1 MFSRIYRAA
10 STGTLLVLLLL
21 GSALSPRA
29 TAHETEWP
37 GQKLASIFPK
47 AKKFVQRSAVLTPA
61 KSAAVEKELGTKLRA
76 EDQKPIFYIPMNE
89 KKKPMGLVLFVDVQG
104 PRGVIDGAVGLD
116 MKGKVVKVKVY
127 NHNESDAITAD
138 KFLEQFIGMDI
149 DSTFNIGEDVTA
161 LEGHEAASEAVALL
175 PKKTLAMSYAL
186 FLKRKPKPVKESSG
200 PDAVGKPPAPDAAPP
215 EIEDLGELMMLMLDA
230 YLEIADY
237 FDTGKDKA
245 KAVTAAEQLVTYAKR
260 IADFEPPA
268 NTEQTTEQT
277 GAYAALQGEFV
288 EALTQFADAL
298 EKEGIS
304 DETRAQWETIEE
316 LVNQAHH
323 RFSGKEIDL
332 EAY

>member
-21 GSALSPRA
+21 GSVLSPRA

-61 KSAAVEKELGTKLRA
+61 KSAAIEKELGTKLRA

-149 DSTFNIGEDVTA
+149 DNTFNIGEDVTA
-161 LEGHEAASEAVALL
+161 VKGHEAASEAIALL

-186 FLKRKPKPVKESSG
+186 FLKRKPKPVGDASG
-200 PDAVGKPPAPDAAPP
+200 KTPAPDAAPP

-230 YLEIADY
+230 YLEIAAY
-237 FDTGKDKA
+237 FDTGKDKT
-245 KAVTAAEQLVTYAKR
+245 KAVAAAEQLVTYAKR
-260 IADFEPPA
+260 IADFEPPE
-268 NTEQTTEQT
+268 NTEQTE
-277 GAYAALQGEFV
+277 AYAALHGEFV

-304 DETRAQWETIEE
+304 EETRAQWETIEE

>member
-10 STGTLLVLLLL
+10 GTGTLLVLLLL
-21 GSALSPRA
+21 GSVLSPRA

-61 KSAAVEKELGTKLRA
+61 KSAAIEKELGTKLRA

-149 DSTFNIGEDVTA
+149 DSPFKIGEDVTA
-161 LEGHEAASEAVALL
+161 VEGHEAASAAVALL

-200 PDAVGKPPAPDAAPP
+200 PDASGKTPAPDAAPP

-230 YLEIADY
+230 YLEIAAY
-237 FDTGKDKA
+237 FDTGEDKA
-245 KAVTAAEQLVTYAKR
+245 KAVAATEQLVTYAKH

-268 NTEQTTEQT
+268 NTEQTE
-277 GAYAALQGEFV
+277 AYAALHGEFV

-304 DETRAQWETIEE
+304 EETRAQWETIEE